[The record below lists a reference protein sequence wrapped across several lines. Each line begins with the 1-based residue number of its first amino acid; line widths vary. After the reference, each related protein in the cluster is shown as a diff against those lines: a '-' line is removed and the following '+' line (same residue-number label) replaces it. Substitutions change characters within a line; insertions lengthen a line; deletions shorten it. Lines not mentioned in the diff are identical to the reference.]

1 MHLRSISLL
10 LRLVS
15 DLRPTPSYYAPYTLN
30 KSQNNVVLLSFK
42 LEGGLKAG
50 ISTGVKSVEEKT
62 QRIKHREKKW
72 EFLIYLINAFACPES
87 GEECGTTHLI
97 THSLTHSLTHLLTH
111 SCVHSLI
118 RSRTC

>member
-50 ISTGVKSVEEKT
+50 ISTGIAQNSKG
-62 QRIKHREKKW
+62 QG
-72 EFLIYLINAFACPES
+72 NAIP
-87 GEECGTTHLI
+87 GMH
-97 THSLTHSLTHLLTH
+97 
-111 SCVHSLI
+111 
-118 RSRTC
+118 